1 MLAGRNPA
9 MVDILEGRVLDV
21 VEGDVIELA
30 VERVAAGDRG
40 SYRAREWI
48 LLGQSEGGPCEI
60 DDEIAGS
67 VAADYD
73 QRRVRCYVRARD
85 GRGRIIGDIEI
96 LDAPHPD
103 EPYGMDGD
111 GE

>member
-1 MLAGRNPA
+1 

-30 VERVAAGDRG
+30 VEHVAAGDGGR
-40 SYRAREWI
+40 YRSREWI
-48 LLGQSEGGPCEI
+48 LLGKPVAAHEPSEI
-60 DDEIAGS
+60 DDEMAGS
-67 VAADYD
+67 AAADYD
-73 QRRVRCYVRARD
+73 QRRVRCYVRSRD
-85 GRGRIIGDIEI
+85 GQGRIIGDIEI

-103 EPYGMDGD
+103 EPYGIDGD